1 MSADNIYSRN
11 DIVCQVDPLLQL
23 GLDRSSLDQLR
34 QIIAEIKTSEGN
46 DMAYEVMQWLAD
58 PIALNQFISTIFLHA
73 TNGYVQFRMFVDGK
87 EKKPW

>member
-34 QIIAEIKTSEGN
+34 KIIAEI
-46 DMAYEVMQWLAD
+46 
-58 PIALNQFISTIFLHA
+58 
-73 TNGYVQFRMFVDGK
+73 
-87 EKKPW
+87 